1 MIEISTT
8 QRKGVTMENPF
19 DNPDIINTQAIEDMD
34 DETVKTVWEI
44 LTRAGY

>member
-1 MIEISTT
+1 
-8 QRKGVTMENPF
+8 MENPF
-19 DNPDIINTQAIEDMD
+19 NSEDIINTQAIENMD

>member
-1 MIEISTT
+1 MSD
-8 QRKGVTMENPF
+8 NPF

-34 DETVKTVWEI
+34 DETVKKVWEI